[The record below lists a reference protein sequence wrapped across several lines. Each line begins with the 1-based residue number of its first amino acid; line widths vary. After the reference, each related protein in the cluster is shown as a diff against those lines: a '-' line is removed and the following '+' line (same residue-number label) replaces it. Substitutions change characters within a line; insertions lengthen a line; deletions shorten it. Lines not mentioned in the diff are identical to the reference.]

1 MKLWIEKRND
11 FNRVSKN
18 FEEWYYI
25 HLKED
30 DGQTS
35 IPFITDSADDAEF
48 MFYKIAQG
56 VKPSKRVIIKEIE
69 L

>member
-25 HLKED
+25 YLNYNYD
-30 DGQTS
+30 
-35 IPFITDSADDAEF
+35 
-48 MFYKIAQG
+48 
-56 VKPSKRVIIKEIE
+56 
-69 L
+69 

>member
-25 HLKED
+25 YLKED
-30 DGQTS
+30 NGETS
-35 IPFITDSADDAEF
+35 IPFITDSIDDAEF
-48 MFYKIAQG
+48 MFHKIAQEA
-56 VKPSKRVIIKEIE
+56 KPSNRVVIKEIE